1 MMGDTMSKAVR
12 LNAVVVSTPPW
23 STISAQEFSSDYLR
37 PLLSYPGIDRVV
49 ICGPADHFRHL
60 ASERVILE
68 DSSDEGEAVRQYGAM
83 KGIDGV
89 LRVGRLAK
97 LRFPLLSE
105 VVCRTVAASVDEAAG
120 GYLHTDF
127 VDLPYSYFMLD
138 VLGRKVVKAL
148 QDYPDMQLDWRQF
161 IYWGVDFPVVTR
173 NLTHQERVQY
183 LDNPDV
189 EAFTFPRFIA
199 LESSRMCNLKCTMCV
214 THSDFFDTSY
224 LNRYPKHFSLEKFK
238 WIVDQMEPYREYVS
252 IAPQFQGEPFLSPD
266 LPAMIEY
273 SRAKKMLVGFT
284 SNATL
289 WTEQDIRLMVDQ
301 KVDSVV
307 VSLDGATKETFESV
321 RVGAN
326 WEQVVGNIDRLL
338 AVRDEFQPAAGQPNP
353 SPHLTLNMTLLPEN
367 RHEVDQFVD
376 DWLDKVPTVSINNT
390 CVNDVVPEKFFEP
403 ERYPCPS
410 PWEGMHILTNG
421 DVVTCCRDHKYEEVF
436 GNAYKDTILDIW
448 NGEKYRNFRRLHL
461 EKRWNEINICSRCD
475 SWMVKSTRVAREG
488 DLLVTHTPISRSFTR
503 PVGLRVD
510 SKM

>member
-1 MMGDTMSKAVR
+1 MPSAKIVR
-12 LNAVVVSTPPW
+12 LNAVLVSSPQW
-23 STISAQEFSSDYLR
+23 SSISEKEFSTDYLL
-37 PLLSYPGIDRVV
+37 PLLSNPNIDQVV

-68 DSSDEGEAVRQYGAM
+68 DSNDEGEAVRQYGAM
-83 KGIDGV
+83 KGLDGV
-89 LRVGRLAK
+89 LRVGRHAK
-97 LRFPLLSE
+97 LRFPLLPE
-105 VVCRTVAASVDEAAG
+105 VVSRTIAAFADEAQG

-127 VDLPYSYFMLD
+127 LDLPYNHIVLD
-138 VLGRKVVKAL
+138 VLGRKVLKAL
-148 QDYPDMQLDWRQF
+148 DDYPDMKLDWQQF

-173 NLTHQERVQY
+173 NLAFEERVQY

-224 LNRYPKHFSLEKFK
+224 LNKYPKHFNLEKFK

-266 LPAMIEY
+266 MKAMIEY
-273 SRAKKMLVGFT
+273 SRAKAMLVGFT

-289 WTEQDIRLMVDQ
+289 WTDEDIRLMVDQ

-307 VSLDGATKETFESV
+307 VSLDGATKETFENV
-321 RVGAN
+321 RIGAN

-338 AVRDEFQPAAGQPNP
+338 AARDEIKPDADQPTP
-353 SPHLTLNMTLLPEN
+353 SPYVSLNMTLLPEN
-367 RHEVDQFVD
+367 RHEVGQFVD
-376 DWLDKVPTVSINNT
+376 DWLAKVPMVSVNNT

-461 EKRWNEINICSRCD
+461 ERRWNEINICSRCD
-475 SWMVKSTRVAREG
+475 SWMVKSTRVVREG
-488 DLLVTHTPISRSFTR
+488 DLLVTQTPISRRFTR
-503 PVGLRVD
+503 PVGLRPDV
-510 SKM
+510 KM